1 MNGKNVLY
9 ARMAE
14 IVWDHISKDEN
25 NFEKMNKRLA
35 ENKEIFQY
43 RYLKCYPDIYTLVE
57 KRGIDL
63 QGEFLKAFKG

>member
-43 RYLKCYPDIYTLVE
+43 RYLKSYPDIYTLVE